1 MDKLHLLLYSSKEN
15 LEYTFISSD
24 EDMLQEMHSVLMSKC
39 SFDFSNSSWVRIIN
53 DDRTLS
59 EIKRLQDKYEE
70 QLIAVRKLFGFV
82 NKLE

>member
-53 DDRTLS
+53 
-59 EIKRLQDKYEE
+59 
-70 QLIAVRKLFGFV
+70 IAVR
-82 NKLE
+82 